1 MLIFTVSAIMAS
13 SAEFFFTVALSETE
27 VFTRLDSVLGI
38 QILES
43 RVVVL
48 VQRMRTSNYR
58 SPHLQRKVSLVRM
71 WFLVIKSLHFK
82 LCPEL
87 LRGKNFKT
95 DLVFCSLYSKICRDL
110 TFSSE
115 HVHLSPPCMV
125 TPIIYSVWQAR
136 LKVLMF
142 LRPSGF
148 RRYQKMVLELVTR
161 G

>member
-1 MLIFTVSAIMAS
+1 MDFILLCLYSQSVPLWHQLQICCPEAAD
-13 SAEFFFTVALSETE
+13 EDKQLPLS
-27 VFTRLDSVLGI
+27 
-38 QILES
+38 
-43 RVVVL
+43 
-48 VQRMRTSNYR
+48 
-58 SPHLQRKVSLVRM
+58 PPPKKASLVRI

-95 DLVFCSLYSKICRDL
+95 DLVFCSLYSEICRDL
-110 TFSSE
+110 TFSSK

-125 TPIIYSVWQAR
+125 TPIIYSAWQAR
-136 LKVLMF
+136 LKFLMF

-148 RRYQKMVLELVTR
+148 RRYQKMVLALVTR